1 FTYDYDGLDRPI
13 AVRENGV
20 ASIAS
25 MVWNPQGLRSGETRG
40 GVASTYGYDGAS
52 RLTGLV
58 DDLAGAA
65 DDIATTFAYNFA
77 GQITD

>member
-1 FTYDYDGLDRPI
+1 VSRSLAYQYDGDGNRVRVTHPDGTFFTYDYDGLDRPI

-40 GVASTYGYDGAS
+40 GVASTYGYD
-52 RLTGLV
+52 
-58 DDLAGAA
+58 
-65 DDIATTFAYNFA
+65 
-77 GQITD
+77 